1 MRGIWREWLT
11 STLLDEFSR
20 VDEIKGPKGKGRMSA
35 TAPCRAIVGAAL
47 QHCPVDTWV
56 NVDEWSRFMR
66 AEGSPLEVCHDI
78 PDLYINDPNYGSLAY
93 GGAQTWNVLQLRYLL
108 CVLFEYC
115 ATLGMIDVAY
125 RSPHEARGDFSE
137 LWGTDD
143 MTFLSRYDGLMYFRL
158 TALGAYCLGVTSSY
172 TPAAPATCC
181 TLAVQANLQ
190 VRVTG
195 GALSADD
202 RLMLD
207 NWAVEEGEL
216 RWRLDREKAIAAIER
231 GHDAA
236 QLDAFLRARDSQPLP
251 VQVDAFLRTCS
262 KQGKAMQVLAASLLI
277 ECVDPETADLIAAHK
292 DTARLCM
299 RAGERHL
306 VVRLDQEGKF
316 RKATRLLGYGIPV

>member
-1 MRGIWREWLT
+1 
-11 STLLDEFSR
+11 
-20 VDEIKGPKGKGRMSA
+20 
-35 TAPCRAIVGAAL
+35 
-47 QHCPVDTWV
+47 
-56 NVDEWSRFMR
+56 MR
-66 AEGSPLEVCHDI
+66 AEGFALAICHDI
-78 PDLYINDPNYGSLAY
+78 PNLYIGDPNYGSLAY
-93 GGAQTWNVLQLRYLL
+93 GGAHIWNVLQLRYLL

-125 RSPHEARGDFSE
+125 RSPHEARFDFGE

-158 TALGAYCLGVTSSY
+158 TALGAYCLGISSSY
-172 TPAAPATCC
+172 TPVAPAASCM
-181 TLAVQANLQ
+181 LAVQANLQ
-190 VRVTG
+190 VRVTA
-195 GALSADD
+195 GALSSDD

-231 GHDAA
+231 GHDVA
-236 QLDAFLRARDSQPLP
+236 QLAAFLQARDSQPLP

-262 KQGKAMQVLAASLLI
+262 KEGKAMKVLAASLLI
-277 ECVDPETADLIAAHK
+277 ECMDPATADLIAAHK
-292 DTARLCM
+292 DTSRLCM

-316 RKATRLLGYGIPV
+316 RKAARLIGYGIPV